1 MLELDLHYDHIVC
14 FTYICVCLAT
24 IITMIIIIK
33 VRANKPPVIDSEQWE
48 TVTVQKGMWQIKANL
63 HELICSH
70 LPCAVNCISSQ
81 RQRHNCVL
89 YAKEKELLKGS
100 RIIPSLKQKWCYK
113 LLFAVAH
120 FFWDHSKIIHTLKH
134 KSVRFIAS
142 RVSRLGLA
150 QLRCQQIQ
158 AIRQELSVKC
168 NSAWVE
174 LALAYVLFLFSSIRV
189 CVSLSTKRTD
199 YNNNNGDDDDDGNAV
214 DCLRRSFHCT
224 LP

>member
-1 MLELDLHYDHIVC
+1 MLELDLHCDHIVC
-14 FTYICVCLAT
+14 FTCICVCLAP

-33 VRANKPPVIDSEQWE
+33 VRVNKPPVIDSEQWE
-48 TVTVQKGMWQIKANL
+48 TVTEQKGMWQIKANL
-63 HELICSH
+63 HELICSQ
-70 LPCAVNCISSQ
+70 PSCTVGCTSSQ
-81 RQRHNCVL
+81 RQRPNCEL

-120 FFWDHSKIIHTLKH
+120 FFWDHSEIIHTLTHSLKP

-168 NSAWVE
+168 NAAWVE
-174 LALAYVLFLFSSIRV
+174 LA
-189 CVSLSTKRTD
+189 
-199 YNNNNGDDDDDGNAV
+199 
-214 DCLRRSFHCT
+214 
-224 LP
+224 